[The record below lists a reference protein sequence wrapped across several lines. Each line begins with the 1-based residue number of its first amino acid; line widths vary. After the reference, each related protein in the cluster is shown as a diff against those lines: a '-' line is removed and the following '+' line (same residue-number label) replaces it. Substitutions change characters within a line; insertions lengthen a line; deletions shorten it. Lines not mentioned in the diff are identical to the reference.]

1 MSTRHIMQYMFN
13 NMLGGM
19 FCTGMNNMSYMNSGF
34 GGCGI
39 GNIWDYS
46 DTEIFGS
53 ICGSKTSQ
61 FFGILGSKAVQCQQ
75 NNVAAKAAQA
85 AKDNKAFNDALKVL
99 GITKDASAITDN
111 DYNETAIK
119 AIPQATLDAL
129 KEPVNK
135 IETKI
140 NDLETEQH
148 SANEQLKSLTD
159 LKAPNGTCTD
169 NPATMIEEWQTEIDS
184 YDAKTQQKEIND
196 AKAKIRQLKELQKVW
211 DAWNDPNG
219 TKFKELKKLQNTDKP
234 AAEAKVKEE
243 TGKIIEERR
252 AAAEVV
258 KELLPLMQNKA
269 YKQNRSDLDDADGC
283 GLSRLF
289 GKKHY
294 TVDPDTK
301 NASEPDDITATD
313 LRKLLHEYRKGDRN
327 HQQKISTWLKNNPEI
342 AKAFKAAAGDDR
354 DKLSILNKV
363 IKGEAFTKDS

>member
-99 GITKDASAITDN
+99 GITKDASAITAD
-111 DYNETAIK
+111 DYNETAITT
-119 AIPQATLDAL
+119 IPQATLKAL
-129 KEPVNK
+129 EEPVNK
-135 IETKI
+135 IKTKI
-140 NDLETEQH
+140 TTLEAEQKSAEDQIKQGLSHPDGDNSATTIAGCIAEWEAAKGTE
-148 SANEQLKSLTD
+148 AYKGKTGE
-159 LKAPNGTCTD
+159 
-169 NPATMIEEWQTEIDS
+169 IEEQI
-184 YDAKTQQKEIND
+184 
-196 AKAKIRQLKELQKVW
+196 KA
-211 DAWNDPNG
+211 
-219 TKFKELKKLQNTDKP
+219 LKKLLPLEEAWDTDGKKTAELEKARNEELQ
-234 AAEAKVKEE
+234 AAKSKRDTEKE
-243 TGKIIEERR
+243 KIIEERR

-258 KELLPLMQNKA
+258 EELLPLMKNKA

-289 GKKHY
+289 GKQHY
-294 TVDPDTK
+294 TVASSQR
-301 NASEPDDITATD
+301 NAAEPDNITATD
-313 LRKLLHEYRKGDRN
+313 LRKLLHEYRKGDRE
-327 HQQKISTWLKNNPEI
+327 HQQEISTWLQNNPNI
-342 AKAFKAAAGDDR
+342 AYAFREAAGDDR